1 MISAVRQIQ
10 EKCREQNTDLY
21 CVFVDVTKA
30 FDTVGRDGLWKI
42 LAKLQNKFINMVKQ
56 FHDGMMARVMEN
68 GEFSEPFPVTNG
80 VMQGCVLAPSLFS
93 VLSVAKP
100 IDAFK
105 DFETG
110 MWIRFRTD
118 GALFNLRRLQ
128 AKTKVLEEFVRELLF
143 ADDCGLVAHSQE
155 DMQLI
160 MDRFAAACSRYGLT
174 ISL

>member
-93 VLSVAKP
+93 VLFAAMLK
-100 IDAFK
+100 DAFK

-110 MWIRFRTD
+110 VWIRFRTD
-118 GALFNLRRLQ
+118 GALFNLRRL
-128 AKTKVLEEFVRELLF
+128 
-143 ADDCGLVAHSQE
+143 
-155 DMQLI
+155 
-160 MDRFAAACSRYGLT
+160 
-174 ISL
+174 

>member
-93 VLSVAKP
+93 VLFAAMLK
-100 IDAFK
+100 DAFK

-110 MWIRFRTD
+110 VWIRFRTD

-143 ADDCGLVAHSQE
+143 AGDCGLVAHSQE